1 MIALIVVAIFTVII
15 YLLWGL
21 DAATW
26 QYALTRR
33 IPILLSLALSAGMI
47 ASATIL
53 FQTITVNRLLTPNIL
68 GLDALYVLIQTFIVF
83 IFTALQLETPN
94 VFVNFL
100 LSIGLML
107 IFAFGLYTALFSQ
120 KQQMY
125 FILLVGIVLG
135 TLFRS
140 LAGCMQMMLDPN
152 EFALLQGKLFASF
165 NNIQSGLLVFSII
178 IVLLSLPFIFD
189 YFRACDV
196 LLLGREQAT
205 NLGVNYNAHT
215 KRIFLIVS
223 LFTAVSTALIGPI
236 MFLGLIVAN
245 LSYEITRTY
254 KHTCLILFATL
265 LGVVFLVGGA
275 FVSERV
281 FNFNLPLHVVI
292 NFVGGIYFIYL
303 LVRERAR

>member
-1 MIALIVVAIFTVII
+1 VLTVFASTAIIV

-21 DAATW
+21 EQTTW
-26 QYALTRR
+26 QYAIMRR
-33 IPILLSLALSAGMI
+33 MPIVLSLVLSAGMI

-83 IFTALQLETPN
+83 IFTTLQLETPSILL
-94 VFVNFL
+94 NFL

-107 IFAFGLYTALFSQ
+107 IFAYGLYRALFSQ

-165 NNIQSGLLVFSII
+165 NNIQSGLLVVALI
-178 IVLLSLPFIFD
+178 IVLLSVPFIYD

-196 LLLGREQAT
+196 LLLGRENAT
-205 NLGVNYNAHT
+205 NLGVDYHAHT

-245 LSYEITRTY
+245 LSYEMTRTY
-254 KHTCLILFATL
+254 KHSCLILCATL
-265 LGVVFLVGGA
+265 LGIIFLVGGA
-275 FVSERV
+275 FVSERL
-281 FNFNLPLHVVI
+281 FNFNMPVHVVI